1 MTTKELHDILDNE
14 DRKLSP
20 SELKAI
26 IYQLKND
33 VLHEAYEYSA
43 RTNKMACYKYG
54 YYMGEQN
61 AFYLVLDLLE
71 HLKRES
77 SE

>member
-1 MTTKELHDILDNE
+1 MTTKELHDVLDDEN
-14 DRKLSP
+14 RKLSS
-20 SELKAI
+20 SELKEI
-26 IYQLKND
+26 VYQLKND
-33 VLHEAYEYSA
+33 VLHKAYEYSA

-71 HLKRES
+71 HLERS
-77 SE
+77 NQ